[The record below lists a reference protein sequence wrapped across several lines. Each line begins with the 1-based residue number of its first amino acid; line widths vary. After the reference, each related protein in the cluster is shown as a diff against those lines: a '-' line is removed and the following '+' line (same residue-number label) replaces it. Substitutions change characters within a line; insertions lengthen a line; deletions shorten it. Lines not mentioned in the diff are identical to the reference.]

1 MTLPLNT
8 DLTPPATS
16 AVNPPARLTTTQI
29 DLLWRNRQTA
39 SSGFGNNYLW
49 EMKDT
54 VATASTKLPDVM
66 DANWNVVGTGDTNKD
81 GIADIF
87 WRNSVTGQDV
97 CWQMNGQ
104 GGILKG
110 VTLRTVED
118 TTWNIVGVGDVNG
131 DGEQDLLWRNPTNG
145 INVWWLMQGLEYK
158 ESRIITPLD
167 PVNKDWEIK
176 GVGDV
181 DQDGQLDIFWS
192 NRTTKQMVWWV
203 MDGLQ
208 NSSRSFSIEPDSGGG
223 TAIGTA
229 DFNNDKL
236 PDIVLRNNKTGEAS
250 LLLMDRAVTLDR
262 YSIATIDL
270 AWDIVGLVPR
280 TQVAAPALTSLTI
293 GTPDQVLPIAP
304 NTSARFFKRDQLT
317 DQTPDRSYAFN
328 VNQTGVFTA
337 NLTGLTGDMDVQLV
351 QDSNGNG
358 LVDGG
363 ESILAW
369 QWERG
374 TTRESLR
381 RFIGPGNYLI
391 RVKGPQTGLYSLS
404 SNFIPALTDIN
415 KFKLILN
422 FGVGTETLNQSARDA
437 IASAARFWEE
447 VIPERSAITQFK
459 DLTINILGAAD
470 VVSNLASGTPLVS
483 TSNGSLFLVGG
494 EAILNTVRFDLFNS
508 DPNYLRSVMLHEF
521 AHTLGFGTIW
531 EPIMFP
537 TLNQTIGR
545 SLVNR
550 TTQTY
555 NGNTYAGFA
564 YGELLGQVEQGVA
577 VPIDEVYAHWS
588 ESVFKQELLTPF
600 IEPNGTVMPVSALT
614 LSSLRDL
621 GWRVNYGAA
630 QAYGLP
636 QILPS
641 EPIVLPVLT
650 AVAPQKNQNLVHL
663 RNDREADLLEFA
675 A

>member
-1 MTLPLNT
+1 
-8 DLTPPATS
+8 
-16 AVNPPARLTTTQI
+16 
-29 DLLWRNRQTA
+29 
-39 SSGFGNNYLW
+39 
-49 EMKDT
+49 
-54 VATASTKLPDVM
+54 
-66 DANWNVVGTGDTNKD
+66 
-81 GIADIF
+81 
-87 WRNSVTGQDV
+87 
-97 CWQMNGQ
+97 
-104 GGILKG
+104 
-110 VTLRTVED
+110 
-118 TTWNIVGVGDVNG
+118 
-131 DGEQDLLWRNPTNG
+131 
-145 INVWWLMQGLEYK
+145 
-158 ESRIITPLD
+158 
-167 PVNKDWEIK
+167 
-176 GVGDV
+176 
-181 DQDGQLDIFWS
+181 
-192 NRTTKQMVWWV
+192 
-203 MDGLQ
+203 
-208 NSSRSFSIEPDSGGG
+208 
-223 TAIGTA
+223 
-229 DFNNDKL
+229 
-236 PDIVLRNNKTGEAS
+236 
-250 LLLMDRAVTLDR
+250 
-262 YSIATIDL
+262 
-270 AWDIVGLVPR
+270 
-280 TQVAAPALTSLTI
+280 
-293 GTPDQVLPIAP
+293 VLPIAP

-317 DQTPDRSYAFN
+317 DQIPDRSYAFN

-358 LVDGG
+358 LVDAG

-437 IASAARFWEE
+437 IASAASFWEE

-508 DPNYLRSVMLHEF
+508 DPNYLRSIMLHEF

-531 EPIMFP
+531 EPITFP

-577 VPIDEVYAHWS
+577 VPIDEAYAHWS
-588 ESVFKQELLTPF
+588 ESVFKQELMTPF
-600 IEPNGTVMPVSALT
+600 AEPNGTVMPVSALT

-621 GWRVNYGAA
+621 GWYVNYGAA
-630 QAYGLP
+630 QAYELP
-636 QILPS
+636 RILPS
-641 EPIVLPVLT
+641 QPIVLPVLT
-650 AVAPQKNQNLVHL
+650 AVVPQKNQNLVHL
-663 RNDREADLLEFA
+663 ANDREADFLELA

>member
-8 DLTPPATS
+8 DLMAPATS
-16 AVNPPARLTTTQI
+16 AVNLAVMNPPAPPLITTQI
-29 DLLWRNRQTA
+29 DLLWRNRQTS
-39 SSGFGNNYLW
+39 SSGFGSNYLW

-54 VATASTKLPDVM
+54 VVTTSTKLTDVM
-66 DANWNVVGTGDTNKD
+66 NANWSVVGTGDANKD
-81 GIADIF
+81 AVADYY
-87 WRNSVTGQDV
+87 WRNSATGQNA
-97 CWQMNGQ
+97 CWLMNRQ
-104 GGILKG
+104 GAIANIVLLQP
-110 VTLRTVED
+110 VVD
-118 TTWNIVGVGDVNG
+118 PAWNIVAVGDMNG
-131 DGEQDLLWRNPTNG
+131 DGQADLLWHNPTNG
-145 INVWWLMQGLEYK
+145 VNVWWVMQGLEYK
-158 ESRIITPLD
+158 ELKFITPLD
-167 PVNKDWEIK
+167 PLYKDWEIK

-192 NRTTKQMVWWV
+192 NRTTKQMAWWV

-208 NSSRSFSIEPDSGGG
+208 NSSRSFSIGVSGGG

-236 PDIVLRNNKTGEAS
+236 PDIVLRNNETGEAS
-250 LLLMDRAVTLDR
+250 LLLMDGATVLDR

-280 TQVAAPALTSLTI
+280 TQVVVPALTSPAI
-293 GTPDQVLPIAP
+293 GSPDQVLPIAP

-317 DQTPDRSYAFN
+317 TQTIDRSYSFN

-358 LVDGG
+358 LVDAG

-381 RFIGPGNYLI
+381 RFINPGNYLI
-391 RVKGPQTGLYSLS
+391 RVNGPQTGLYSLS
-404 SNFIPALTDIN
+404 SNFIPALSDTN
-415 KFKLILN
+415 KFKLVLN

-459 DLTINILGAAD
+459 DLNITILGAAD
-470 VVSNLASGTPLVS
+470 ALSNLASGGPLVS

-494 EAILNTVRFDLFNS
+494 EATLNTLRFDLFNR

-531 EPIMFP
+531 EPLTFP

-564 YGELLGQVEQGVA
+564 YGELLGQVGQGLA

-588 ESVFKQELLTPF
+588 ESVFKQELMTPF
-600 IEPNGTVMPVSALT
+600 AEPNGTLMPVSALT

-636 QILPS
+636 IVVPAIVPIIALNQAIPAIPS
-641 EPIVLPVLT
+641 RSS
-650 AVAPQKNQNLVHL
+650 N
-663 RNDREADLLEFA
+663 LLEIPVPIS
-675 A
+675 